1 MISTSELILDSQPI
15 DLFVELENESQ
26 LVDKLREVWPM
37 VLTRKFIGSIKLPSI
52 FIFQHKQI
60 WVYLKDSKVND
71 IRSTWNDDLFFNII
85 KFYTEEEGGGG
96 VGTPF
101 KSNL

>member
-60 WVYLKDSKVND
+60 WVDLKDSKVND
-71 IRSTWNDDLFFNII
+71 IRS
-85 KFYTEEEGGGG
+85 FYTNDIRFLNQFNRIEGWE
-96 VGTPF
+96 
-101 KSNL
+101 